1 MEAIY
6 SSEILVPI
14 HQITC
19 CNIPTVFVLF
29 IAVRTSDLID
39 FLCLL
44 VNAVFI
50 MYANITEPLLYCLFI
65 LL

>member
-1 MEAIY
+1 MEAVC

-14 HQITC
+14 YQTTHY
-19 CNIPTVFVLF
+19 NIPTILLMF

-44 VNAVFI
+44 VNVVFI
-50 MYANITEPLLYCLFI
+50 VYANITY
-65 LL
+65 

>member
-1 MEAIY
+1 MEAVC

-14 HQITC
+14 YQTTRY
-19 CNIPTVFVLF
+19 NIPTVFLVF

-44 VNAVFI
+44 VNVVFI
-50 MYANITEPLLYCLFI
+50 VYANITEPLLY
-65 LL
+65 